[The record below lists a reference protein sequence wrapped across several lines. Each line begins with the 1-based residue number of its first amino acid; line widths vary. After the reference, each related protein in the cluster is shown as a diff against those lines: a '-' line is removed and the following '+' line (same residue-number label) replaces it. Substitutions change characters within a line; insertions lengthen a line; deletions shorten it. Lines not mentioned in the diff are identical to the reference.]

1 MYQNG
6 GGHLRKIGY
15 VRVSSQDQNEEMQIK
30 QLNEIGV
37 DIIYQEKISGATLDR
52 EKLKN
57 ITI

>member
-1 MYQNG
+1 M
-6 GGHLRKIGY
+6 RKIGY